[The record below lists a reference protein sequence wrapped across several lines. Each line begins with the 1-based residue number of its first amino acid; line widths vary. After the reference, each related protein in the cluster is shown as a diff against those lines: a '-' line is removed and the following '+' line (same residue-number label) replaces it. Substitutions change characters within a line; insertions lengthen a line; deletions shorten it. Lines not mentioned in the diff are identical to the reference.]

1 MAINLLAV
9 ISYAVISIFTPGPSN
24 ISTASMAVVYGY
36 KRTVHYQA
44 GLAIG
49 FFCVMLLSG
58 WFSAT
63 LLSHLPFIEPILR
76 YVGAGYI
83 LYLAVSILKASY
95 RYSVSENTPE
105 PLKLRDGITLQLLNP
120 KLIIFTLTLFSG
132 FLSSAVSNQ
141 LLLLLFSIG
150 FAALSFCSTSIWA
163 LFGTVIQMYLRERR
177 YTLAI
182 NFILFLSLIYIALSL
197 IELI

>member
-1 MAINLLAV
+1 MTINFFAV
-9 ISYAVISIFTPGPSN
+9 ISYALISIFTPGPSN

-36 KRTVHYQA
+36 KRTINYQM
-44 GLAIG
+44 GLALG

-58 WFSAT
+58 WFSAN
-63 LLSHLPFIEPILR
+63 LLNYLPFIEPILR

-83 LYLAVSILKASY
+83 LYLAISILKASY
-95 RYSVSENTPE
+95 SVSENSTE

-141 LLLLLFSIG
+141 ILLLLFSLG
-150 FAALSFCSTSIWA
+150 FAGLSFCSTSIWA

-182 NFILFLSLIYIALSL
+182 NFVLSLSLIYIALSL
-197 IELI
+197 IELV